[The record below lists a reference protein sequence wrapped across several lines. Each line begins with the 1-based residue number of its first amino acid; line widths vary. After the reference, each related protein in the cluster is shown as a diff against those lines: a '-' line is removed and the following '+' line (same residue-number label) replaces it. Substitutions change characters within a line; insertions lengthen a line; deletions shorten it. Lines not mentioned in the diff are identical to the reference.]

1 MPIPDRRLTRQ
12 FMGKIFVSSQVFRN
26 TFTATI
32 AVFCSDERFSQ
43 AAFEC
48 LKTTLG
54 VERCDLIVY
63 PGGPQF
69 IASNQEDPIKRM
81 KFLIQAHSVTRI
93 ILLSHTQCGYY
104 MNLHPEMTESVLSA
118 LQISDIHKAA
128 DDLRR
133 MFPGITVECYYMG
146 LEGEHLFC
154 SPVV

>member
-1 MPIPDRRLTRQ
+1 M
-12 FMGKIFVSSQVFRN
+12 KKKFVGTKPYRN
-26 TFTATI
+26 TFSATI
-32 AVFCSDERFSQ
+32 AIFCSDERFSQ
-43 AAFEC
+43 TAFEF
-48 LKTTLG
+48 LKTFLG
-54 VERCDLIVY
+54 IKRCDLMIY

-81 KFLIQAHSVTRI
+81 KFLIQAHNVTRI

-104 MNLHPEMTESVLSA
+104 MNLHPEMTDHVLYA

-128 DDLRR
+128 DNLRR